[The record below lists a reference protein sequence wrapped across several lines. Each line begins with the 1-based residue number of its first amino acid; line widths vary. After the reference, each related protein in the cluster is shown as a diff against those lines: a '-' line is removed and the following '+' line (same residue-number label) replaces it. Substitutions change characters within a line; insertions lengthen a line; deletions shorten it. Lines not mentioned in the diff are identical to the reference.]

1 MVFASDKDDD
11 EHGACAPEATAV
23 DVYSAYNEFY
33 DEEQKENDEARD
45 FADERS
51 GSAFARGFESSDDDD
66 ERVTHKVVFSPKKS
80 ISIANSKRH
89 KRAGE
94 QDDDDFESQQSIL
107 KWVRTVPGP
116 LQDVM
121 KNQANLESE
130 FSGQFASGGSNAS
143 VMITTVFD
151 DGPWVDICDFLG
163 ISTVPGRLYGGIK
176 MSSLKHTL
184 SYILEDD
191 QSSPKIPQLL
201 LLIKSMKYVDEE
213 IVAVLHDPTGE
224 IEGYFHRDIV
234 EQLGPALGAGT
245 GVLLRKVSVFTPTDA
260 TSSVGRRK
268 SFLNIVPRNL
278 QRVFLPK
285 SQLSSYA
292 ATVDVYNKERAALVE
307 VENTNDENRR
317 VQEEEEQRLLQ
328 HDALRNAS
336 TELSFLSQRQVV
348 HRHPP
353 ARTDAAN
360 PPVEKSKGKKSK
372 KKAEDSS
379 GLGKW
384 QWNQLAKR
392 KPSSSTNASSSAT
405 TMTSSTADR
414 DDAASRGLPMSRRA
428 DEGETA
434 GNVDTQTPTRVR
446 FAASPVVLEI
456 PPSHAPAT
464 TTDQSGE
471 EDDVFENEDPTPR
484 PVVVAAR
491 VRDDRLRKSQTEGVG
506 QRGKPVSAKQEI
518 ETLGDED
525 DDDW

>member
-1 MVFASDKDDD
+1 L
-11 EHGACAPEATAV
+11 
-23 DVYSAYNEFY
+23 
-33 DEEQKENDEARD
+33 
-45 FADERS
+45 
-51 GSAFARGFESSDDDD
+51 
-66 ERVTHKVVFSPKKS
+66 
-80 ISIANSKRH
+80 
-89 KRAGE
+89 
-94 QDDDDFESQQSIL
+94 L
-107 KWVRTVPGP
+107 K
-116 LQDVM
+116 
-121 KNQANLESE
+121 A
-130 FSGQFASGGSNAS
+130 
-143 VMITTVFD
+143 
-151 DGPWVDICDFLG
+151 
-163 ISTVPGRLYGGIK
+163 
-176 MSSLKHTL
+176 
-184 SYILEDD
+184 
-191 QSSPKIPQLL
+191 LL
-201 LLIKSMKYVDEE
+201 LFPYLK
-213 IVAVLHDPTGE
+213 DPTGE

-414 DDAASRGLPMSRRA
+414 DDAASRGLPMSRF
-428 DEGETA
+428 TA
-434 GNVDTQTPTRVR
+434 LLSRQIATKKR
-446 FAASPVVLEI
+446 LE
-456 PPSHAPAT
+456 A
-464 TTDQSGE
+464 
-471 EDDVFENEDPTPR
+471 F
-484 PVVVAAR
+484 
-491 VRDDRLRKSQTEGVG
+491 
-506 QRGKPVSAKQEI
+506 
-518 ETLGDED
+518 
-525 DDDW
+525 